1 MCHDLCSD
9 ALFSLCS
16 IQGLF
21 MQRLTFWFEYGSTY
35 TWLSVARID
44 ALARAY
50 GAQIEWRPFLLS
62 AILKQRGMVEGPFAE
77 PVKGRYMWRDL
88 ERRAARH
95 GIAYRKPTGSLPN
108 TLLTARIG
116 TLAALQGWCEA
127 FTREVFRL
135 HWTEDVGIGTDDNLR
150 RALTA
155 VGKSPEQVLQAAQS
169 ESTKQL
175 LRAAT
180 DEAEALGVVGSPS
193 FTVGEEVFWGDD
205 RLEDALDF
213 AAGRL
218 LPAAGR

>member
-1 MCHDLCSD
+1 
-9 ALFSLCS
+9 
-16 IQGLF
+16 

-44 ALARAY
+44 ALAQAR
-50 GAQIEWRPFLLS
+50 GVQTEWRPFLLS

-95 GIAYRKPTGSLPN
+95 AIAYRKPTVYPPN

-116 TLAALQGWCEA
+116 TLAAVQGWCEV

-180 DEAEALGVVGSPS
+180 DEAEALGVFGSPS

-213 AAGRL
+213 AAGMF
-218 LPAAGR
+218 PTAPGR